1 MPRGRKKRTREDP
14 VSGEGDI
21 SDKQQDLP
29 TSVAAGGD
37 PTPEQQSSEDRVAKT
52 KQQKRK
58 KKSRRVID
66 DTQSSQTLDDDK
78 SPQVNPSVSETTD
91 LPSENIDA
99 VDKAADITTN
109 SPSSKQLEIAITSTL
124 ASAEVQVAAS
134 APETPN
140 TAEVQVAASA
150 TEIIAP
156 TVQGLKSTQSKKGRK
171 PTKNSPVT
179 KNVQAPT
186 NVRTTNTE
194 PSDSPTT
201 SIEEKDKTP
210 LISQVLEDD
219 IIGDEMVK
227 TNSAASSST
236 VQPPPISERH
246 FHQYRYNPPFP
257 FLNVSRRLKCGILTS
272 LLFVPLKYFLLL
284 ESDVRSLLKI
294 ILIGFNL
301 QHDLQ
306 IVKQLWK
313 HMNPTLHFAR
323 VFKKPIV
330 SLHHTSSAFLKV
342 WKLEFYL
349 RMNYTLL

>member
-14 VSGEGDI
+14 VTGEGNI
-21 SDKQQDLP
+21 SDKQQDSP
-29 TSVAAGGD
+29 TSVAASGE
-37 PTPEQQSSEDRVAKT
+37 PTPVQQSSKDRVAKT

-78 SPQVNPSVSETTD
+78 SPQVNPSVSATID

-99 VDKAADITTN
+99 VDKATDITTK
-109 SPSSKQLEIAITSTL
+109 SPSSKQAEHAITSTL
-124 ASAEVQVAAS
+124 TTAEVQVAAS
-134 APETPN
+134 APETPT

-171 PTKNSPVT
+171 TTKNSPVM

-219 IIGDEMVK
+219 IIGDEMIK

-246 FHQYRYNPPFP
+246 FDQYRYNPPFS
-257 FLNVSRRLKCGILTS
+257 FFERFTKAQVWNTDKSS
-272 LLFVPLKYFLLL
+272 
-284 ESDVRSLLKI
+284 VRPIEIFSVT
-294 ILIGFNL
+294 GE
-301 QHDLQ
+301 Q
-306 IVKQLWK
+306 
-313 HMNPTLHFAR
+313 R
-323 VFKKPIV
+323 KKPVEDNFDWLQPSTRPADRKAVMEAYESNFAFCEGRGISKIQY
-330 SLHHTSSAFLKV
+330 SLFIIQVQRS
-342 WKLEFYL
+342 
-349 RMNYTLL
+349 